1 MIADIEKQKPA
12 QQLVVL
18 DKYFRKF
25 LKWALKLPLKDKLV
39 LAKFML
45 TVQHAHKMGEQKA
58 GEAVSALDESEH
70 QGSPFFLPERSF
82 IKHQRQ
88 KDTGASYGDLDSMLS
103 GRRPGESTDES

>member
-1 MIADIEKQKPA
+1 MIEDLEGQKPS

-18 DKYFRKF
+18 NKYFRKF
-25 LKWALKLPLKDKLV
+25 LKWALKLPLQDKLM

-58 GEAVSALDESEH
+58 AATPDESEH
-70 QGSPFFLPERSF
+70 QGAPIFLPERSF